1 LNVKILYAASQALP
15 LTRISDLAEVAGSL
29 PKALLDYG
37 LDVRVVMPAYRG
49 TKERFAKLDTR
60 CKLSIPGMSAPI
72 TVAVG
77 QLRDNGPQFILVDA
91 PSAFDRDGGLYADE
105 HGQEYPDNAQRFA
118 MFARVVVALGLGH
131 GADGWRPDLVHCND
145 WQTGLVPALLAREWN
160 RPATL
165 FTIHNLAEQGIFDRT
180 TFDKL
185 DLTEDLWSAGRLEFR
200 GNCSY
205 IKGGIAFADAL
216 TTVSPTHADE
226 ICVPG
231 LGYGFEGLLSR
242 RKERLFGV
250 LNGIDSALWDP
261 ANDPHVPSKY
271 DVENLKGKTANKTA
285 LQRTF
290 GLLENTETM
299 LFGYMG
305 ALVEQKGVDLI
316 IELLPWLLDEQQ
328 AQLLVLGN
336 GNPDLEAALQDA
348 AKLYPDQLGV
358 FIGHDEPLSHL
369 IEAGSDCCLMPSRFE
384 PCGLNQ
390 MRSSRY
396 GTVPIVR
403 RTGGLADT
411 VTDATTDALFNS
423 TATGFVFED
432 AQVDGLK
439 SAIERVLTFRHRP
452 AVWWE
457 KMQRA
462 GMLLDFSWT
471 KSASRYVQLYQF
483 ALDHPAGL
491 PTTLPEVDA

>member
-1 LNVKILYAASQALP
+1 MKILYAVSEALP
-15 LTRISDLAEVAGSL
+15 LTRYGDLADVAGSL
-29 PKALLDYG
+29 PKALLDCG

-49 TKERFAKLDTR
+49 TKERFTKLDTR
-60 CKLSIPGMSAPI
+60 AKLSIPGISAPI
-72 TVAVG
+72 TLAVG
-77 QLRDNGPQFILVDA
+77 QLKDEGPPFILVDA
-91 PSAFDRDGGLYADE
+91 PSAFDRDGGLYADKN
-105 HGQEYPDNAQRFA
+105 GQEYPDNAQRFA
-118 MFARVVVALGLGH
+118 VFARVVVALGLGH

-165 FTIHNLAEQGIFDRT
+165 FTIHDLADQGVFDRT

-185 DLTEDLWSAGRLEFR
+185 DLAEDLWAVDRLEFR

-205 IKGGIAFADAL
+205 LKGGIAFADAL
-216 TTVSPTHADE
+216 TTISPTHADE

-231 LGYGFEGLLSR
+231 FGYGLEGLLSR
-242 RKERLFGV
+242 RNERLFGV

-271 DVENLKGKTANKTA
+271 DVENLNQKAANKTA
-285 LQRTF
+285 LQRAF
-290 GLLENTETM
+290 GLPENTETM

-305 ALVEQKGVDLI
+305 SLAEQKGIDLI
-316 IELLPWLLDEQQ
+316 IELLPWLLDEHPV
-328 AQLLVLGN
+328 QLLVLGS
-336 GNPDLEAALQDA
+336 GNPDLEGALQDA
-348 AKLYPDQLGV
+348 AKLYPDRLGV
-358 FIGHDEPLSHL
+358 FIGYDEPLSHL
-369 IEAGSDCCLMPSRFE
+369 IKAGSDCCLMPSRYE

-390 MRSSRY
+390 MCCSRY

-432 AQVDGLK
+432 AHVAGLK
-439 SAIERVLTFRHRP
+439 GAIERVLTFRHRP
-452 AVWWE
+452 AIWWE

-471 KSASRYVQLYQF
+471 QSASRYAELYQF
-483 ALDHPAGL
+483 AMDHPAAL
-491 PTTLPEVDA
+491 PVTLPEVNA